1 MTVTCIDVYFQIIQY
16 KANIVKY
23 THRYVNLICISSK
36 STSCDG
42 PGFSFSRETIPH
54 IIAHIYTPGYSIYGR
69 IPDDSNNQ
77 PQKAVRSP
85 GVAPPP
91 VFLISLYCFVAFF
104 SVSVSNF
111 LRISLVSFGI
121 IGVWHKST
129 HILAFL
135 SCS

>member
-69 IPDDSNNQ
+69 IPDDSNNH

-91 VFLISLYCFVAFF
+91 VFSSPFTVLWASSLFPFLIS
-104 SVSVSNF
+104 S
-111 LRISLVSFGI
+111 
-121 IGVWHKST
+121 
-129 HILAFL
+129 AFL
-135 SCS
+135 SCPLE